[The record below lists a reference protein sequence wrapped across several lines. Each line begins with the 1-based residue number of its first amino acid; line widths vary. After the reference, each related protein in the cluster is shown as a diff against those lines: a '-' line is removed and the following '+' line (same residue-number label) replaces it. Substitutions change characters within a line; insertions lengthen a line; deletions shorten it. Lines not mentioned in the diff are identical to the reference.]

1 MFRQYEYPTCR
12 TQSAPPPSSAVVIRV
27 APVRYGYGNVNLP
40 RPSGKNSCRSLLD
53 QRGRMAL
60 PAVSMNP
67 PGIAAAIDLPSPS
80 PPDPHEKRSMA
91 AQGTS
96 NMTATL

>member
-12 TQSAPPPSSAVVIRV
+12 TQSPPPQSSAVVIRM
-27 APVRYGYGNVNLP
+27 ASVRYGCGNVNLP
-40 RPSGKNSCRSLLD
+40 RLSGKNSCSSLLD

-67 PGIAAAIDLPSPS
+67 PDIAAAIDFPSPS
-80 PPDPHEKRSMA
+80 PDPHEKSSMA

-96 NMTATL
+96 NMTPKL